1 MTTQQESTTAR
12 AGLRRTLGRSGLEV
26 SGLGFGCWA
35 IGGEWTFNGGPG
47 GWGKVDDDESIRA
60 LRRGLELGV
69 TFYDT
74 AANYGAGHSE
84 IILGRAFAGHRDEV
98 VLATKFGYAVDE
110 PGRSVST
117 YPGGPDA
124 DVASRLRDDL
134 QASLRRLGTDVIDV
148 FQLHVGDLSVERALA
163 ARAVLDDLVDEGLIR
178 TYGWSTDDVPAARAF
193 AAGAPHCGVIQNGL
207 SVLGYEDPAMVELC
221 ESENLGSINRG
232 PLGMGLL
239 TGKFDAG
246 TRFGPTDQRGRA
258 AWHPGFADGRPTA
271 DWLAKLAAV
280 REVLT
285 GGGRTLAQGALA
297 WIWARSPQ
305 TVPIPGVRTVAQVEE
320 NAGALHHGPLTT
332 AEMTEIERILADR

>member
-1 MTTQQESTTAR
+1 MTTQQPTATT
-12 AGLRRTLGRSGLEV
+12 AGLRRILGRSGIEV

-47 GWGKVDDDESIRA
+47 GWGKVADDESIRA

-84 IILGRAFAGHRDEV
+84 VVLGRAFAGHRDQV

-134 QASLRRLGTDVIDV
+134 QASLRRLGTDFIDV
-148 FQLHVGDLSVERALA
+148 FQLHVGDLSVDRALA
-163 ARAVLDDLVDEGLIR
+163 AREVLDRLVNEGLIR

-193 AAGAPHCGVIQNGL
+193 AADAPNCGVVQNGL
-207 SVLGYEDPAMVELC
+207 SVLGYEDPAMIELC
-221 ESENLGSINRG
+221 EAENLGSINRG

-239 TGKFDAG
+239 TGKFNAG
-246 TRFGPTDQRGRA
+246 TRFGATDQRSRA
-258 AWHPGFADGRPTA
+258 SWHPGFTEGRPTE
-271 DWLAKLAAV
+271 DWLDKLAAV
-280 REVLT
+280 REVLS
-285 GGGRTLAQGALA
+285 GNGRTLAQGALA
-297 WIWARSPQ
+297 WIWARSQQ

-320 NAGALHHGPLTT
+320 NAGALHHGPLST
-332 AEMTEIERILADR
+332 AELAEIERILADR